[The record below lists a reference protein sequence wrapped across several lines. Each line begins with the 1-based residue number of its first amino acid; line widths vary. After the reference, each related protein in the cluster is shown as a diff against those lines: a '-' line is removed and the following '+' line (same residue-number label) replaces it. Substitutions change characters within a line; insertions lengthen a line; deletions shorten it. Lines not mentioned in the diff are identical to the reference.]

1 MRWAP
6 VLFTIAAVG
15 CDSPKKE
22 EAPAAVPSAAPAA
35 VSTATEVKPPPTD
48 KLPNLVVDTPGVNV
62 GGDLHHAQNPEAQ
75 KKLREAVGK
84 LPVSGK
90 SVPVVAL
97 RTAKTGDVTALLA
110 ALFASGAADVVVRT
124 QNRDRR
130 DTAFPITP
138 AKRAGKLPDCT
149 VVAMMLKDRTAA
161 SWSIK
166 GGVALKY
173 PKGMAGPDLSMTYEG
188 VSKQVK
194 ACAASTAFVV
204 SGDESVEW
212 GLTFDLYDKVKTTEP
227 ALPITTWVVPAETPV
242 AGRAVKLEQ

>member
-1 MRWAP
+1 MRWA
-6 VLFTIAAVG
+6 LACLALCAAG

-22 EAPAAVPSAAPAA
+22 APAAPASTAPAA
-35 VSTATEVKPPPTD
+35 TSAPPADPKPPAD
-48 KLPNLVVDTPGVNV
+48 RLPSLVVDTPGVNV
-62 GGDLHHAQNPEAQ
+62 GGDLHHAQNPEAA
-75 KKLREAVGK
+75 KKLRDAVAK

-110 ALFASGAADVVVRT
+110 ALFASGATDVPVRT

-130 DTAFPITP
+130 DATFPVTP

-149 VVAMMLKDRTAA
+149 VTAMMLKDRTAA
-161 SWSIK
+161 SWTIK

-227 ALPITTWVVPAETPV
+227 ALPIATWIVPTETPV